1 MKKPLRRR
9 SSPTKKTP
17 RTGRVDPAKVA
28 ASALDRIRALLKRTG
43 HLGRM
48 GPPVDPKELLERDR
62 VLGQPLPPSYLATM
76 DVTSAIG
83 APERLLTAA
92 QMRSAL
98 VVLAAE
104 GGDETRLLPFCEAP
118 GLLVCFDRHIRDTRG
133 ELGIVEHTG
142 GASRFAAPSFGEWLD
157 QVADDREENITRAA
171 SIPDSLRQLLI
182 DLGFS
187 FDDPVM
193 GRLETGDVDAVE
205 GLLGKELADEVRGAV
220 NRLFDSSGKA
230 SLTLNLDEF
239 TVAASVR
246 TGIYVFEAAQVF
258 RWLRQFRDQDFFRDP
273 RRRAEGDS
281 VRDLR
286 AAPREPAL
294 VQRGIVDLHGLPSM
308 RLVFR
313 AASGRSVD
321 DFFVLGRT
329 ASMRGGSC
337 VVHVERGAVAE
348 LREVPD
354 PLADIYVTDD
364 GAAWGLSQEGTAI
377 RFSGGEARAFPLKRP
392 TAGRTAWYGIGGDG
406 ERILVWGAGALLE
419 FDGTKFAPFVPDA
432 KLATSEVVAALA
444 PDGTGLSMLV
454 LDDGMGAVARFD
466 GRRWQPI
473 DEDQL
478 IEAPLLDLDAWR
490 GQTLVLTRD
499 GRVLSLDEGGTPK
512 PVPLPQRADA
522 FQVERGKPRALH
534 GLRGTVGGVLFATEG
549 GVIAAVG
556 GEPVFYSVAG
566 ETRPARLARVGGRVV
581 GTDGVTEA
589 ATAILVGANL
599 WLWRGGALHVVD
611 ATAI

>member
-1 MKKPLRRR
+1 MLRREDAVR
-9 SSPTKKTP
+9 HA
-17 RTGRVDPAKVA
+17 GERVDARREDGDLFV
-28 ASALDRIRALLKRTG
+28 G
-43 HLGRM
+43 
-48 GPPVDPKELLERDR
+48 
-62 VLGQPLPPSYLATM
+62 PSYLATM